1 MATELVDAYKLAAC
15 CTAEANAIRAKT
27 GSSAQISYDWA
38 NSKGFADAIA
48 TIPSGSDELPGILA
62 NTTNVLD
69 DDTVTAINRDF
80 AFRGLTSLQ
89 KVYLANLASSTK
101 LGSPFYE
108 CSNLEEVAM
117 PKLTTAPNNTSGSF
131 QFCSKLQIADIGG
144 WARLGGNEFS
154 GCTLLNTL
162 ILRRTSITVLAS
174 TNTFNNSPFASG
186 GTGGTIYIPESLY
199 NHLGDGGS
207 NDYKAA
213 SNWATIDGYGTITW
227 AKIEGSLYDSL
238 TWWR

>member
-1 MATELVDAYKLAAC
+1 MATELVDASKLDTC

-27 GSSAQISYDWA
+27 GSSAQIAYDWA

-48 TIPSGSDELPGILA
+48 AIPSGGNNLPGILA
-62 NTTNVLD
+62 NTTTVLD
-69 DDTVTAINRDF
+69 DDAVTAINRDF
-80 AFRGLTSLQ
+80 AFRGLTTLQ
-89 KVYLANLASSTK
+89 KVYLANFSTSTK
-101 LGSPFYE
+101 LGTPFYE
-108 CSNLEEVAM
+108 CSNLEEVAL
-117 PKLTTAPNNTSGSF
+117 PQLTTVPNNTSGSF
-131 QFCSKLQIADIGG
+131 QFCSKLQIADMGA
-144 WARLGGNEFS
+144 WSRLGGNEFS
-154 GCTLLNTL
+154 GCTLLSTL
-162 ILRRTSITVLAS
+162 ILRKTSITVLAA
-174 TNTFNNSPFASG
+174 TNAFNNTPFASG
-186 GTGGTIYIPESLY
+186 GSGGTIYIPESLY